1 MAAIPSWLLGRH
13 VTTITVTGA
22 TSDIYGTLTLAN
34 TFGSLTGQLAS
45 VKIRSTPTKEN
56 ISSVDSAIAHNV
68 ITEENSSLELEEIL
82 RLQGTQQVLP
92 FMAANFTYMRVVFS
106 RAGNTYTYWGSRGE
120 FEDGI
125 ESKGK
130 NTCRLSLDQIDIGI
144 GAAFTLA

>member
-13 VTTITVTGA
+13 VTTITVTGVLA
-22 TSDIYGTLTLAN
+22 DNFGNLTLS
-34 TFGSLTGQLAS
+34 TTGSLTGQLAS

-82 RLQGTQQVLP
+82 RLQGSQQVLP
-92 FMAANFTYMRVVFS
+92 FMATYFSYMRVVFS

>member
-1 MAAIPSWLLGRH
+1 MAGIPSWLLGRH
-13 VTTITVTGA
+13 VTTITVTGVLA
-22 TSDIYGTLTLAN
+22 DNFGNLTLS
-34 TFGSLTGQLAS
+34 TVGSLTGQLAS

-82 RLQGTQQVLP
+82 RLQGAQQVLP
-92 FMAANFTYMRVVFS
+92 FMAANFTYLKVVFS

-130 NTCRLSLDQIDIGI
+130 NTCRLNLDQIDIGI

>member
-13 VTTITVTGA
+13 VTTITVTGVLA
-22 TSDIYGTLTLAN
+22 DNFGNLTLS
-34 TFGSLTGQLAS
+34 TTGSLTGQLAS

>member
-13 VTTITVTGA
+13 VTTITVTGVLA
-22 TSDIYGTLTLAN
+22 DNFGNLTLS
-34 TFGSLTGQLAS
+34 TTGSLTGQLAS

-82 RLQGTQQVLP
+82 RLQGSQQVLP
-92 FMAANFTYMRVVFS
+92 FMAANFTYLKVVFS

-130 NTCRLSLDQIDIGI
+130 NTCRLNLDQIDIGI
-144 GAAFTLA
+144 GAAFTLV

>member
-13 VTTITVTGA
+13 VTTITVTGVLA
-22 TSDIYGTLTLAN
+22 DNFGNLTLS
-34 TFGSLTGQLAS
+34 TTGSLTGQLAS

-82 RLQGTQQVLP
+82 RLQGAQQVLP
-92 FMAANFTYMRVVFS
+92 FMAASFSYMKVVFS

-130 NTCRLSLDQIDIGI
+130 NTCRLNLDQIDIGI

>member
-13 VTTITVTGA
+13 VTTITITGVL
-22 TSDIYGTLTLAN
+22 SDNFGNLTLS
-34 TFGSLTGQLAS
+34 TTGSLTGQLAS

-82 RLQGTQQVLP
+82 RLQGAQQVLP
-92 FMAANFTYMRVVFS
+92 FMAASFSYMKVVFS

-130 NTCRLSLDQIDIGI
+130 NTCRLNLDQIDIGI